1 MTAEGDRAGHHNSP
15 SRRLGVIAAVL
26 LATPIGLIAFPLVA
40 LLGLLVAAGVLWV
53 VLEPL
58 CSKFPRAALAVLG
71 VLLVVSSPVVV
82 FPLVLHQPPALWHGL
97 LTYLVVVVFFVW
109 PLLQRSVNLL
119 RASAG
124 DPPGQ
129 GHPERPIHNLT
140 R

>member
-58 CSKFPRAALAVLG
+58 CS
-71 VLLVVSSPVVV
+71 
-82 FPLVLHQPPALWHGL
+82 
-97 LTYLVVVVFFVW
+97 
-109 PLLQRSVNLL
+109 
-119 RASAG
+119 
-124 DPPGQ
+124 
-129 GHPERPIHNLT
+129 
-140 R
+140 